1 MSEWNDSFKE
11 AAWNNLKQ
19 NAKLENW
26 ENNLG
31 KSKNEH
37 DDKKCIYNLR
47 NS

>member
-1 MSEWNDSFKE
+1 MSEWYDSFKE

-19 NAKLENW
+19 NPKLENW
-26 ENNLG
+26 ENKLG

-37 DDKKCIYNLR
+37 DKKCIYNLS